1 MAMSSLAATSQPV
14 LELVAIYVYDAF
26 NRRVGRFV
34 NQVSYF
40 SYTWDGWHE
49 AEEYRNTVLGSQ
61 YVWGEELD
69 ELVAYR
75 HRASANWARYY
86 VAEGLAHCPSRIL
99 DESGTVCEI
108 QEYDPYGKTYRF
120 TGNGAAIDVSA
131 VGNPFGWK
139 GHRVDGETGFIYI
152 RNRYYR
158 SDWGRFLSQDPSGA
172 WFDSLNHGNAYAYG
186 GNQPWLIDDRNGHF
200 GWFGALVGAV
210 VGGVVNGVIA
220 AATGGSLRDVGK
232 AILTGA
238 AGGAVVGS
246 GATLVAA
253 VFTGAASGVVAEA
266 TGQAIDGKFSGEG
279 LATAMVTG
287 AGGGL
292 VGGLAAKGTAA
303 VVQKVA
309 GKLREGPAAT
319 VASAA
324 NAAPKAAAG
333 KAASGAVD
341 QAADQVGK
349 KATPVPNP
357 CPQRTVGQSAP
368 PAKKWASDDPH
379 VADVANAIEDA
390 YPGHVRAVN
399 QEYYAPD
406 GRVIA
411 EADVLLE
418 NAVIQVKSGGGKGL
432 GGQLERTEAALGL
445 PTLGYGPDLKGSI
458 VSNYYA
464 TRSLSLLVDVV
475 RP

>member
-158 SDWGRFLSQDPSGA
+158 SDWGRFLSQDPNGA

-232 AILTGA
+232 AIITGA

-266 TGQAIDGKFSGEG
+266 TGQAIDGEFSGEK
-279 LATAMVTG
+279 LATSMVTG
-287 AGGGL
+287 AAGGL

-303 VVQKVA
+303 VVEKVA
-309 GKLREGPAAT
+309 GKLREGAAAT
-319 VASAA
+319 VSGAA

-333 KAASGAVD
+333 KAANGAVD
-341 QAADQVGK
+341 QAAEQVGK
-349 KATPVPNP
+349 NAAPVPNP
-357 CPQRTVGQSAP
+357 CPQRTVGQPAPKSPSAATKVDAP
-368 PAKKWASDDPH
+368 PEVFAPKPVKPQDAVGRWEDFLGPGPHSNRHPRLGTPDPDRLVSVDGKRSIRYGSH
-379 VADVANAIEDA
+379 EMDSKPSKHHYHEETWTYDPVNDVMRVDTLT
-390 YPGHVRAVN
+390 VRV
-399 QEYYAPD
+399 PL
-406 GRVIA
+406 R
-411 EADVLLE
+411 
-418 NAVIQVKSGGGKGL
+418 
-432 GGQLERTEAALGL
+432 
-445 PTLGYGPDLKGSI
+445 
-458 VSNYYA
+458 
-464 TRSLSLLVDVV
+464 
-475 RP
+475 